1 MAKTATI
8 NININ
13 TKKAIKSISDLNNEI
28 GDSIVTVNDLRMT
41 VETLQAELE
50 STEYGTER
58 FNELK
63 SALLNANTEL
73 KNYELGIEALD
84 NEQVASEIKSVVGGL
99 TDMAGGFVLVGASGK
114 KMEELVQTF
123 AMVEGASRIVT
134 GAMEGYNSI
143 MKLQNTITTRV
154 IALKETM
161 TAATLKQGVSA
172 KIASVGMGILN
183 AVMAINPVFLL
194 IAGLAALVA
203 GLAIFFTS
211 TNEAAE
217 AQEKLNMKM
226 EATQNLQDV
235 ANKQAKRTQELAT
248 QEINNKQKL
257 LEADIK
263 LLESKKKLSEE
274 ESKILKDK
282 KSELDE
288 LKLEEQQLLTDEAV
302 KAVKQN
308 AEGINQA
315 FHSIRLSIRAT
326 DDDDAAGDE
335 IAEGY
340 DSLLNKLQLVQTSFN
355 NIKRA
360 QEAGTISNEDYLA
373 GVTRL
378 EEEGAKLAN
387 RYKDVQRELGADS
400 QEGLQ
405 FQGAIDGAIDL
416 QSKLSDAADDAQN
429 LIETLS
435 SGEAE
440 KALREREKALEDQ
453 AKQQEA
459 ADKAAKDREERI
471 KKFLERRKKLLA
483 EINALLNRQ
492 EKALLDLQKTQ
503 IELIDDEFEQQRK
516 LAEFTYGTQR
526 DQLIKGAIAREKGL
540 LEEKFVNGKISEQE
554 YRDGLVEITEN
565 GVNNLLE
572 EEVRLLE
579 VKKQILDQSLEDI
592 NENERL
598 TLEQRK
604 QYLTE
609 REVVEMESRRTQL
622 QMLKEE
628 AQFVA
633 TQTIKDEEELQ
644 KRLLEINKQFLDREV
659 QQVRD
664 NQKKL
669 IDARKAQYLID
680 VQNKE
685 LSDEEKKLLETEY
698 NRDIVQINAEAQTEI
713 VGLYEGTQEKVKESQ
728 ALLTEQQQAIFDMV
742 VSGIQQS
749 LSIINDAL
757 AESAARADAERE
769 VQFNK
774 EQEGLNQLLAN
785 KTLSQEQFDQKSKEL
800 NQKKEVE
807 EMKMK
812 RKAFKQDKANN
823 IIQAVISTAQA
834 VLSSYAS
841 TVAIPVI
848 GPALAPIAAGI
859 AAAFG
864 AAQVGVISAQQFR
877 AARGGVVPGSPS
889 NVDSVSSLLAPG
901 EMVINSNSAGMFG
914 DLLSAVNQV
923 GGGIPLTPNTPPTQF
938 SQPSPT
944 FRDNSQPST
953 VRAYVVETDVTQKQE
968 KVSRIQRSSEF

>member
-99 TDMAGGFVLVGASGK
+99 TDMAAGFVLVGASGQ

-143 MKLQNTITTRV
+143 LKLQNTITTRV

-161 TAATLKQGVSA
+161 TAATLGQGIAA
-172 KIASVGMGILN
+172 KVASVGMGILN

-211 TNEAAE
+211 TNDAAE
-217 AQEKLNMKM
+217 AQEKLNREM
-226 EATQNLQDV
+226 EAAQNLQEV
-235 ANKQAKRTQELAT
+235 SNKQAKRKQDLDT
-248 QEINNKQKL
+248 QEISNQQKL
-257 LEADIK
+257 LEGNIK
-263 LLESKKKLSEE
+263 LLESKKELTDAEKEQL
-274 ESKILKDK
+274 ESQKTL
-282 KSELDE
+282 LDE
-288 LKLEEQQLLTDEAV
+288 LKGEEQQILTDAAV
-302 KAVKQN
+302 EAVKQN
-308 AEGINQA
+308 ASGINDQ
-315 FHSIRLSIRAT
+315 FHSIRKAIEAT
-326 DDDDAAGDE
+326 DYEDAGGDNLEAGY
-335 IAEGY
+335 A
-340 DSLLNKLQLVQTSFN
+340 SLLNKLQTVQTSFQN
-355 NIKRA
+355 VRRA
-360 QEAGTISNEDYLA
+360 QESGTITNEDYLA
-373 GVTRL
+373 SIQRL
-378 EEEGAKLAN
+378 ETEGAKIVN
-387 RYKDVQRELGADS
+387 TYKDVQAEIGVDSDEGEL
-400 QEGLQ
+400 
-405 FQGAIDGAIDL
+405 FQRAIDGATSL
-416 QSKLSDAADDAQN
+416 QAKFTDAADDAKN

-440 KALREREKALEDQ
+440 KALRDQEKALEDLT
-453 AKQQEA
+453 KQQEA
-459 ADKAAKDREERI
+459 ADKAAKDREERV

-483 EINALLNRQ
+483 DINAELNRQ
-492 EKALLDLQKTQ
+492 EKALIDLSKTQ

-540 LEEKFVNGKISEQE
+540 LEEKFVNGKISEQQ
-554 YRDGLVEITEN
+554 YRDGLVKITEN
-565 GVNNLLE
+565 GVNNLLD
-572 EEVRLLE
+572 EEVRLLDA
-579 VKKQILDQSLEDI
+579 KKQLLDQTLEDI

-604 QYLTE
+604 QYLTQ

-633 TQTIKDEEELQ
+633 SQTITDEEELQ

-685 LSDEEKKLLETEY
+685 LSDEEKKLLEEEY
-698 NRDIVQINAEAQTEI
+698 NRDIVQINADAQTEI
-713 VGLYEGTQEKVKESQ
+713 VGLYEETKDAVKEST
-728 ALLTEQQQAIFDMV
+728 LVLTAQQQLIFDTV

-749 LSIINDAL
+749 LQIINDAL

-785 KTLSQEQFDQKSKEL
+785 KTISQEQFDQKLKEL
-800 NQKKEVE
+800 NQKKQVE
-807 EMKMK
+807 ETKAK
-812 RKAFKQDKANN
+812 RKQFKIDKANN
-823 IIQAVISTAQA
+823 IIGAVISTAQA
-834 VLSSYAS
+834 VLQ
-841 TVAIPVI
+841 
-848 GPALAPIAAGI
+848 GL
-859 AAAFG
+859 AAAPPPVGAILAAINGALG
-864 AAQVGVISAQQFR
+864 AAQIGVIASQQFR

-901 EMVINSNSAGMFG
+901 EMVINSTSAGMFG
-914 DLLSAVNQV
+914 NLLSAVNQV
-923 GGGIPLTPNTPPTQF
+923 GGGIPLTPSTPPPTQF